1 MKLLKKFNVPGFE
14 VAGIDCGIKNQGQKD
29 LALIASIGPAVGAGV
44 FTKNKVCSPTVTIS
58 RQTLKT
64 SKSIRA
70 IIVNS
75 GNANACTGERGIQ
88 DCHSIVK
95 AVSENF
101 GVSANQVLIASTGV
115 IGVPLPSQKI
125 IEKMPVLVNKLSPKG
140 WTQAAEAIMTTDLVS
155 KSAGIQYDDVVIG
168 GICKGSGMIQPNMAT
183 MLSFLVTNISMG
195 KKDLQRALKIAVD
208 TTFNRITVDGET
220 STNDMVLL
228 LANGEKSNN
237 PVKDGS
243 KKFETFV
250 SALTELCRELA
261 FKVVKD
267 GEGVTKFVTVKVS
280 GAKNSQ
286 NAETVARTVANSKLV
301 QTAIFGQDPNWGR
314 IICAVGYAGVPIDTN
329 KIDISLNE
337 VPLVQN
343 GLPVPNLSTSILQ
356 KRMKNKY
363 ISIQIGLNIGKG
375 QAEVFGCDL
384 SYDYVRINAEYTT

>member
-29 LALIASIGPAVGAGV
+29 LALIASMGPAVGAGV
-44 FTKNKVCSPTVTIS
+44 FTKNKVCSPTVAIS
-58 RQTLKT
+58 RQVLKT

-75 GNANACTGERGIQ
+75 GNANACTGERGVQ
-88 DCHSIVK
+88 DCHSIIK
-95 AVSENF
+95 SVSQNF
-101 GVSANQVLIASTGV
+101 GIPANQVLIASTGV
-115 IGVPLPSQKI
+115 IGVPLPSQNI
-125 IEKMPVLVNKLSPKG
+125 VEKMPVLVNNLSPKG

-155 KSAGIQYDDVVIG
+155 KSAGIQYDDIVIG

-183 MLSFLVTNISMG
+183 MLSFLVTNLSIG
-195 KKDLQRALKIAVD
+195 KKDLQKALKIAVD
-208 TTFNRITVDGET
+208 GTFNRITVDGET

-228 LANGEKSNN
+228 LANANKPAN
-237 PVKDGS
+237 PVKNGS
-243 KKFETFV
+243 KEFSTFV

-267 GEGVTKFVTVKVS
+267 GEGVTKFVTVKVT
-280 GAKNSQ
+280 GAKNSK

-343 GLPVPNLSTSILQ
+343 GLPVPKLSTSILR
-356 KRMKNKY
+356 KRMKSKY
-363 ISIQIGLNIGKG
+363 ISIQIGLNIGSGK
-375 QAEVFGCDL
+375 AEVFGCDL